1 MAGIQI
7 NGAEQKLI
15 LDSDA
20 DTYLEAG
27 TDDTI
32 KFYVAGA
39 HDLTVS
45 SNAINVLSGTTLT
58 IDSGATITNSGTAS
72 GFVGAVSAINNA
84 TANELVTIG
93 ATTTE
98 LDAEAKLTFTGTVF
112 TLGTGTSVV
121 NNGTWSPYT
130 VSTGKSLVMGI

>member
-7 NGAEQKLI
+7 NGAAQKLV

-32 KFYVAGA
+32 KFYVAGT

-58 IDSGATITNSGTAS
+58 IDSGATIANSGTAS
-72 GFVGAVSAINNA
+72 GFGAITAINNA

>member
-7 NGAEQKLI
+7 NGADQKLV

-32 KFYVAGA
+32 KFYVAGE

-45 SNAINVLSGTTLT
+45 SYAINVLSGTTLT
-58 IDSGATITNSGTAS
+58 FDSGA
-72 GFVGAVSAINNA
+72 
-84 TANELVTIG
+84 
-93 ATTTE
+93 
-98 LDAEAKLTFTGTVF
+98 K
-112 TLGTGTSVV
+112 VV
-121 NNGTWSPYT
+121 NNGTWSPHT